1 MSTIK
6 TTIAENE
13 LKYYSSTNSSTN
25 SSNNESKN
33 ELINS
38 STTFGK
44 FMGIF
49 RFNKSEC
56 DDIKAY
62 SVDEADDRNANDTDT
77 NCVDLE
83 RGINNLGNNCKNTRD
98 ISKDT
103 KDNRAN
109 IKDYKSILEIKIDGG
124 RYVDNS
130 ECRTNRPT
138 DVNKLVNANKLS
150 DINDQIVRPSWDS
163 VFVQFMET
171 LAQRSLCLKYKTSAL
186 VVKGTQIISMGY
198 NGTFNG
204 KKECCS
210 FWLEYYEKHKNDN
223 LSVPKKYKKYNE
235 AKGVFVDTYNTLC
248 KQNSSNAQ
256 VDDGFG
262 KFINSND
269 FRMLHRD
276 WSIANE
282 VHAEINALNWIP
294 KGNVDSSYILY
305 TLYSPCDNCAKTI
318 ISYGIKNIVYK
329 YKYKHGD
336 MALMRFAENS
346 VTCKQVHE

>member
-1 MSTIK
+1 MSIIK
-6 TTIAENE
+6 TTIAE
-13 LKYYSSTNSSTN
+13 
-25 SSNNESKN
+25 N

-56 DDIKAY
+56 DDNKAY

-98 ISKDT
+98 ISKYIENNSKDTKDNSNDT

-223 LSVPKKYKKYNE
+223 LSVSKKYNKD
-235 AKGVFVDTYNTLC
+235 KGILSNTYDTLC
-248 KQNSSNAQ
+248 KQNSSNRRA
-256 VDDGFG
+256 DDGFV

-346 VTCKQVHE
+346 VTCKHVHE

>member
-1 MSTIK
+1 MSIDK
-6 TTIAENE
+6 NNSAENE
-13 LKYYSSTNSSTN
+13 LKDYLSSTTSTN
-25 SSNNESKN
+25 LTTNS
-33 ELINS
+33 S

-49 RFNKSEC
+49 RFNRSEC

-62 SVDEADDRNANDTDT
+62 DKNEAANANNTDT
-77 NCVDLE
+77 NYLDLE
-83 RGINNLGNNCKNTRD
+83 QGISNLGNNRANTNYVD
-98 ISKDT
+98 IEQGISNLGNNVKDI
-103 KDNRAN
+103 KDNR
-109 IKDYKSILEIKIDGG
+109 KSTLEIKIDGK
-124 RYVDNS
+124 RENYTTTKINRSSNTNQPFTTQLDNINLQ
-130 ECRTNRPT
+130 TNR
-138 DVNKLVNANKLS
+138 
-150 DINDQIVRPSWDS
+150 ISWDS

-171 LAQRSLCLKYKTSAL
+171 LARRSLCLKFKTSAL

-204 KKECCS
+204 KKECCL

-223 LSVPKKYKKYNE
+223 LSTSIRKTNLENKKD
-235 AKGVFVDTYNTLC
+235 KGILLDTYDALC
-248 KQNSSNAQ
+248 KQNSSNSQ
-256 VDDGFG
+256 VDDGFV

-276 WSIANE
+276 WSMANE

-336 MALMRFAENS
+336 MALMRFAENN
-346 VTCKQVHE
+346 VKCKQVHE